1 MVWVVFTEK
10 FHFTPDADRRA
21 TVVYKPSDEPRQVT
35 RECAE
40 RAIAKGAARRS
51 QKPRKVEEPAAPAP
65 DAAEAGD
72 AQGASHEDEA

>member
-35 RECAE
+35 KECAE
-40 RAIAKGAARRS
+40 KAIAAGKARRS
-51 QKPRKVEEPAAPAP
+51 QKPRKSAEDMPLPADPPASKTAP
-65 DAAEAGD
+65 ETGN
-72 AQGASHEDEA
+72 EDEA